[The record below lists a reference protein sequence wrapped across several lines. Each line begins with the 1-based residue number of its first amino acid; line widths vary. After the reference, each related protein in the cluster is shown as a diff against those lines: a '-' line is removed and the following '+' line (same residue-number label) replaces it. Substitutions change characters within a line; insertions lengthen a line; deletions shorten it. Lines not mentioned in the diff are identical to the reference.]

1 MEITRIKLSK
11 YIDMKSFSLRRTV
24 ENAMHMVESK
34 AWSKGITLTSSI
46 EPGIDMIKGDEIYI
60 EETIANLLA
69 NSVKYTPLD
78 GKIEVCIK
86 DQVDSV
92 LIQVR
97 DTGIGIP
104 RDEVQN
110 LFNEFYRAT
119 NARRIERDGTGLG
132 LAIARQVVERH
143 NGKIWVESEEGKG
156 STFSIILPKQK

>member
-156 STFSIILPKQK
+156 STFSIVLPK

>member
-1 MEITRIKLSK
+1 
-11 YIDMKSFSLRRTV
+11 
-24 ENAMHMVESK
+24 MVESK

-156 STFSIILPKQK
+156 STFSIVLPK